1 MAIKFATKLPG
12 QVPASLP
19 VYRLASPQ
27 AGTSQVA
34 TMSQR
39 FGLTG
44 KMRDFLSS
52 DEWTSYQEG
61 RFRVSVHRKSG
72 ALRYVNR
79 DKFGVEPK
87 NDFKLSDKES
97 ERVAKEFLERS
108 KVHPTK
114 QLQLHKVTHLR
125 SAVSDIKGK
134 DKVERV
140 LDAGVIYRRVVDETP
155 VEGPG
160 GFAMVHVDP
169 EKDVIG
175 MRSVWRPTSQREAR
189 VKIMPVDQAV
199 EAFEKLL
206 SGVKGDVTVR
216 RASFGYFEQSESDK
230 QSYLEPAYVF
240 LYVVQNG
247 EVAHKSIEVI
257 AAGEQTFAKLKG
269 RKRFGP
275 GEQTKRDPSSNGDH
289 GGNNGKG
296 DDT

>member
-1 MAIKFATKLPG
+1 MAIKYAAKLPS

-27 AGTSQVA
+27 AGSSQVA

-44 KMRDFLSS
+44 KMRDFLTSE
-52 DEWTSYQEG
+52 DWTSYQEG

-79 DKFGVEPK
+79 DKFDVEPK
-87 NDFKLSDKES
+87 NDFKLSDRES
-97 ERVAKEFLERS
+97 EKVAKEFLERT

-125 SAVSDIKGK
+125 SGVSDIKGK
-134 DKVERV
+134 DKVERL
-140 LDAGVIYRRVVDETP
+140 LDAGVIYRRIVDETP

-175 MRSVWRPTSQREAR
+175 MRSVWRSTSQREAKVR
-189 VKIMPVDQAV
+189 IIPVGQAV
-199 EAFEKLL
+199 EAFEKLI
-206 SGVKGDVTVR
+206 SDVRGDVTVR
-216 RASFGYFEQSESDK
+216 TANFGYFEQSESDK

-240 LYVVQNG
+240 IYVVQNG

-257 AAGEQTFAKLKG
+257 AAAEQTFAKLKG

-275 GEQTKRDPSSNGDH
+275 GEQKKRDASSNGNQ
-289 GGNNGKG
+289 GGSKRNRE
-296 DDT
+296 DT